1 MKRGNCEGARSRA
14 REKRPPAGRGDCT
27 RREYTHSLARE
38 KRRADR
44 NPVYLIL
51 LLLFYLPVLTVLA
64 RVFFSAGFLQELA
77 GFLQSELFWNTLSF
91 SCRQALY
98 SAGLSLLLAL
108 PGAYFF
114 GRFAFPG
121 KRFLRSAMV
130 LPFMLPGILV
140 VLGMV
145 VFYGNNGALNHW
157 LAALFPGRGWRFT
170 GLYGFLGIILAHVFY
185 NFTFCLRLTGE
196 AWERINPALHEASA
210 LLGAGPFYTWR
221 RITLPLLAPTLLYL
235 FLLVFLYSF
244 LSFTVVLV
252 LGGYLYKT
260 FEVLIYI
267 EYSSRLRFDR
277 AALIAFVQL
286 ILLAGFLYLQALSGR
301 RLRREGLFAGTLPTL
316 NIRNY
321 PGRTILFLLYL
332 AFVAFFFLS
341 PLAAVVLR
349 SFLSRGQPGGLPGLE
364 NYRLLLTD
372 GFRFAVGR
380 NFASVIATSTGLAVT
395 VAFLAVFS
403 AYYLARLRRDRPWGG
418 GDLWLQLPLGVS
430 FITFS
435 SGLFMLAGKALP
447 PVVLILWAQ
456 LFLAFPLVYSILRT
470 ARREL
475 GEPLLEAAALLGASP
490 SRILK
495 TVELPLMRPAL
506 STAAAYA
513 AAFSLGDLAAVLMLG
528 RGRVVTLSVAIYR
541 LIGHYRFP
549 QAIAL
554 GTIFILIS
562 LLLFLLMEG
571 RARARLQDIFPRPE
585 EAEEE

>member
-1 MKRGNCEGARSRA
+1 
-14 REKRPPAGRGDCT
+14 
-27 RREYTHSLARE
+27 
-38 KRRADR
+38 
-44 NPVYLIL
+44 L
-51 LLLFYLPVLTVLA
+51 LLLFYLPVLSLLVK
-64 RVFFSAGFLQELA
+64 VFFGAGFWQELT
-77 GFLQSELFWNTLSF
+77 GFLRSKLFWNTLSF

-98 SAGLSLLLAL
+98 SAGFSLLLAL

-121 KRFLRSAMV
+121 KRLLRSAMV

-145 VFYGNNGALNHW
+145 VFYGNNGVLNHW
-157 LAALFPGRGWRFT
+157 LTLLFPDRGWRFT
-170 GLYGFLGIILAHVFY
+170 GLYGFWGIILAHVFY

-196 AWERINPALHEASA
+196 AWERINPTLHEASA

-221 RITLPLLAPTLLYL
+221 RITLPLMAPTLLYL

-244 LSFTVVLV
+244 FSFTVVLV

-267 EYSSRLRFDR
+267 EYSSRLRFAR
-277 AALIAFVQL
+277 AALIAIVQL
-286 ILLAGFLYLQALSGR
+286 LLLAGLLYLQALSGR
-301 RLRREGLFAGTLPTL
+301 RRRREGLFAGTLPAL
-316 NIRNY
+316 KFRDY
-321 PGRTILFLLYL
+321 PGRTILFLFYL
-332 AFVAFFFLS
+332 VFTGFFFFS
-341 PLAAVVLR
+341 PLAAVVAR
-349 SFLSRGQPGGLPGLE
+349 SFFSRGLSGGLPVLE

-380 NFASVIATSTGLAVT
+380 SFLSVITTSTGLAVT
-395 VAFLAVFS
+395 VSVVAVS
-403 AYYLARLRRDRPWGG
+403 LAYYLARLRRDRPWGKA
-418 GDLWLQLPLGVS
+418 DLWLQLPLGVS
-430 FITFS
+430 FVTFS
-435 SGLFMLAGKALP
+435 SGLFMLAGKVLP
-447 PVVLILWAQ
+447 SVVLILWAQ
-456 LFLAFPLVYSILRT
+456 LFLAFPLIYSMLRT

-475 GEPLLEAAALLGASP
+475 GEPLLEAAALLGATP
-490 SRILK
+490 ARILQ

-571 RARARLQDIFPRPE
+571 RSRPRLQDIFPRPE

>member
-1 MKRGNCEGARSRA
+1 VKGCNCGGVRPRA
-14 REKRPPAGRGDCT
+14 REKRCAER
-27 RREYTHSLARE
+27 SE
-38 KRRADR
+38 K
-44 NPVYLIL
+44 NPVYLLL
-51 LLLFYLPVLTVLA
+51 LLLFYLPVLFLLGKVVLG
-64 RVFFSAGFLQELA
+64 AGFWQELT
-77 GFLQSELFWNTLSF
+77 GFLRSELFWNTLSF
-91 SCRQALY
+91 SCRQAAC
-98 SAGLSLLLAL
+98 SASFSLLLAL

-114 GRFAFPG
+114 GRFDFPG
-121 KRFLRSAMV
+121 KRLLRSAMV
-130 LPFMLPGILV
+130 LPFMLPGVLV

-157 LAALFPGRGWRFT
+157 LALLFPDRGWRFT
-170 GLYGFLGIILAHVFY
+170 GLYGFWGIILAHVFY

-221 RITLPLLAPTLLYL
+221 RVTLPLLAPTLLYL

-267 EYSSRLRFDR
+267 EYSSRLRFAR
-277 AALIAFVQL
+277 AALIAIVQL
-286 ILLAGFLYLQALSGR
+286 LLLAGLLYLQALTGR
-301 RLRREGLFAGTLPTL
+301 RLRRGGLFTGTLPTL
-316 NIRNY
+316 RFRQY

-332 AFVAFFFLS
+332 AFVGFFFFS
-341 PLAAVVLR
+341 PLAAIVVR
-349 SFLSRGQPGGLPGLE
+349 SFFSRGLPGTLPTLE

-372 GFRFAVGR
+372 GFRFATGR
-380 NFASVIATSTGLAVT
+380 NFLSVIATSTGLAVT
-395 VAFLAVFS
+395 VAFVTVSL
-403 AYYLARLRRDRPWGG
+403 AYYLARLRRDRPWGRA
-418 GDLWLQLPLGVS
+418 DLWLQLPLGVS
-430 FITFS
+430 FVTFS
-435 SGLFMLAGKALP
+435 SGLSWLAGRVLP
-447 PVVLILWAQ
+447 SGLLILWAQ
-456 LFLAFPLVYSILRT
+456 LFLAFPLVYSMLRT

-475 GEPLLEAAALLGASP
+475 GESVLEAAALLGAP
-490 SRILK
+490 PPRILQ

-571 RARARLQDIFPRPE
+571 RSRPRLQQIFARPE

>member
-1 MKRGNCEGARSRA
+1 MKGDNCERVRVRA
-14 REKRPPAGRGDCT
+14 RG
-27 RREYTHSLARE
+27 
-38 KRRADR
+38 KRRAR
-44 NPVYLIL
+44 KNPVYLLL
-51 LLLFYLPVLTVLA
+51 LLLFYLPVLSVPA
-64 RVFFSAGFLQELA
+64 RAFLNSGFLQELA
-77 GFLQSELFWNTLSF
+77 GFLRSELFRNTLSF

-98 SAGLSLLLAL
+98 SAGFSLLLGL

-114 GRFAFPG
+114 GRFNFPG
-121 KRFLRSAMV
+121 KRLLRSAMV

-145 VFYGNNGALNHW
+145 VFYGNNGTLNHW
-157 LAALFPGRGWRFT
+157 LASLFPDRGWHFT
-170 GLYGFLGIILAHVFY
+170 GLYGFWGIILAHVFY

-196 AWERINPALHEASA
+196 AWERINPVLPEASA
-210 LLGAGPFYTWR
+210 LLGAGPFMTWR
-221 RITLPLLAPTLLYL
+221 RVTLPLLAPTLLYL

-267 EYSSRLRFDR
+267 EYNSRLRFDR
-277 AALIAFVQL
+277 AALIAIVQL
-286 ILLAGFLYLQALSGR
+286 ILLAGILYLQTLSGR
-301 RLRREGLFAGTLPTL
+301 RLRREGLFAGTLPSL
-316 NIRNY
+316 NIRSY

-332 AFVAFFFLS
+332 VLVCLFFLS
-341 PLAAVVLR
+341 PLAAVVTR
-349 SFLSRGQPGGLPGLE
+349 SFFARGLPGGVPTLE

-380 NFASVIATSTGLAVT
+380 NFGSVIATSIGLGVAVSFFT
-395 VAFLAVFS
+395 VCL
-403 AYYLARLRRDRPWGG
+403 AYYLARLRRNRPWGG
-418 GDLWLQLPLGVS
+418 ADLWLQLPLGVS
-430 FITFS
+430 FVTFT
-435 SGLFMLAGKALP
+435 SGLFMLAGKVLP
-447 PVVLILWAQ
+447 SVLLILWAQ
-456 LFLAFPLVYSILRT
+456 LFLAFPLVYSMLRT

-475 GEPLLEAAALLGASP
+475 GEPLLEAAALLGAP
-490 SRILK
+490 PFRILK
-495 TVELPLMRPAL
+495 TVELPLMQPAL

-554 GTIFILIS
+554 GTLFILIS
-562 LLLFLLMEG
+562 LLLFLVMEG
-571 RARARLQDIFPRPE
+571 RYHTRARYIFPRPQE
-585 EAEEE
+585 GEEE

>member
-1 MKRGNCEGARSRA
+1 MRVRGKRHTPMN
-14 REKRPPAGRGDCT
+14 PA
-27 RREYTHSLARE
+27 
-38 KRRADR
+38 
-44 NPVYLIL
+44 YLLL
-51 LLLFYLPVLTVLA
+51 LLLFYLPVLSVPVRAFLTT
-64 RVFFSAGFLQELA
+64 GFLQELA
-77 GFLQSELFWNTLSF
+77 GFLRSELFWNTLSF
-91 SCRQALY
+91 SCREALY
-98 SAGLSLLLAL
+98 SAVFSLLLSL

-114 GRFAFPG
+114 GRFDFPG
-121 KRFLRSAMV
+121 KRLLRSAMV

-145 VFYGNNGALNHW
+145 VFYGNNGTLNHW
-157 LAALFPGRGWRFT
+157 LASLFPDRGWHFT
-170 GLYGFLGIILAHVFY
+170 SLYGFWGIVLAHVFY
-185 NFTFCLRLTGE
+185 NLTFCLRLTGE

-210 LLGAGPFYTWR
+210 LLGAGPYSTWR

-267 EYSSRLRFDR
+267 EYNSRLRFDR
-277 AALIAFVQL
+277 AALIAIVQL
-286 ILLAGFLYLQALSGR
+286 ILLAGILYLQSLSGR
-301 RLRREGLFAGTLPTL
+301 RLRREGLFAGTLPSL

-332 AFVAFFFLS
+332 GLISFFFLS
-341 PLAAVVLR
+341 PLATVVAR
-349 SFLSRGQPGGLPGLE
+349 SFFSRGLPGTILTLE

-380 NFASVIATSTGLAVT
+380 TFGSVIGASIGLGVT
-395 VAFLAVFS
+395 VSFFTVSL
-403 AYYLARLRRDRPWGG
+403 AYYLARLRRNRPWGG
-418 GDLWLQLPLGVS
+418 TDLWLQLPLGIS
-430 FITFS
+430 FVTFT
-435 SGLFMLAGKALP
+435 SGLFMLAGRVLP
-447 PVVLILWAQ
+447 SITLILWAQ
-456 LFLAFPLVYSILRT
+456 LFLAFPLVYSMLRT

-475 GEPLLEAAALLGASP
+475 GEPLLEAAALLGATP
-490 SRILK
+490 FRILK
-495 TVELPLMRPAL
+495 TVELPLMQPAL

-554 GTIFILIS
+554 GTLFILIS

-571 RARARLQDIFPRPE
+571 RSHIRAESIFSRPE
-585 EAEEE
+585 EGEEE

>member
-1 MKRGNCEGARSRA
+1 MKGGNGDGARLRP
-14 REKRPPAGRGDCT
+14 REMR
-27 RREYTHSLARE
+27 Y
-38 KRRADR
+38 ADN
-44 NPVYLIL
+44 NPVYLLL

-64 RVFFSAGFLQELA
+64 RAILNSGFLQELA
-77 GFLQSELFWNTLSF
+77 GFLRSELFRNTLSF

-98 SAGLSLLLAL
+98 SAGISLLLSL

-114 GRFAFPG
+114 GRFDFPG
-121 KRFLRSAMV
+121 KRLLRSAMV

-145 VFYGNNGALNHW
+145 VFYGNNGTLNHW
-157 LAALFPGRGWRFT
+157 LALLFPGRGWRFT
-170 GLYGFLGIILAHVFY
+170 GLYGFWGIILAHVFY

-210 LLGAGPFYTWR
+210 LLGAGPFSTWR
-221 RITLPLLAPTLLYL
+221 RVTLPLLAPTLLYL

-267 EYSSRLRFDR
+267 EYNSRLRFDR
-277 AALIAFVQL
+277 AALIAIIQL
-286 ILLAGFLYLQALSGR
+286 FLLAGILYLQALSGR
-301 RLRREGLFAGTLPTL
+301 RLRRDGLYAGPLPSL
-316 NIRNY
+316 SIRTC
-321 PGRTILFLLYL
+321 PGRTILFLVYIILT
-332 AFVAFFFLS
+332 AFFFLS
-341 PLAAVVLR
+341 PLAAVVAR
-349 SFLSRGQPGGLPGLE
+349 SFFPRGLPGGLPTLE

-380 NFASVIATSTGLAVT
+380 NFGSVIAATIGLGVAVSFFT
-395 VAFLAVFS
+395 VCP
-403 AYYLARLRRDRPWGG
+403 AYYLARRRKNRPWGG
-418 GDLWLQLPLGVS
+418 ADLWLQLPLGVS
-430 FITFS
+430 FVTFT
-435 SGLFMLAGKALP
+435 SGLSMLAGRVLP
-447 PVVLILWAQ
+447 SVLLILWAQ

-475 GEPLLEAAALLGASP
+475 SESLLEAAALLGAPP
-490 SRILK
+490 SYILK
-495 TVELPLMRPAL
+495 TVELPLMQPAL

-554 GTIFILIS
+554 GTLLILIS
-562 LLLFLLMEG
+562 LFLFWVMEG
-571 RARARLQDIFPRPE
+571 RYQARARYLFPRSQE
-585 EAEEE
+585 GEEE